1 MVTSPL
7 RFHLPYAG
15 SLLEVSARRT
25 GFRTAVTVFHDG
37 EPVAAGAGIGK
48 ILIPVPVDGGA
59 AGGSAPPPTGGP
71 GPDDPAGDPGEPGE
85 GAAGALAGPTVLVL
99 AAVPGKV
106 HRALLLVPRP
116 RSTEADRASGT
127 PAAADRSVAGSAEL
141 DEALAGIPPAL
152 AGLAGMATAEKRRFA
167 PPPGSLAA
175 RLLAFER
182 DHPHLWASRLVVL
195 AVTKVVLGVLGVTAF
210 IKLLLQPVLTWLRG
224 LLPDFDLPSIPW
236 PDFDLPAIPW
246 PDIDLPDLPA
256 APGWLQALL
265 DTAKFWGP
273 VLAAVGLA
281 VREVQRRRRPADRT
295 EEDHGAHR

>member
-1 MVTSPL
+1 SM
-7 RFHLPYAG
+7 R
-15 SLLEVSARRT
+15 
-25 GFRTAVTVFHDG
+25 
-37 EPVAAGAGIGK
+37 GA
-48 ILIPVPVDGGA
+48 
-59 AGGSAPPPTGGP
+59 T
-71 GPDDPAGDPGEPGE
+71 
-85 GAAGALAGPTVLVL
+85 
-99 AAVPGKV
+99 
-106 HRALLLVPRP
+106 
-116 RSTEADRASGT
+116 
-127 PAAADRSVAGSAEL
+127 
-141 DEALAGIPPAL
+141 
-152 AGLAGMATAEKRRFA
+152 GLATARKRRFA
-167 PPPGSLAA
+167 PPPGTPAA

-182 DHPHLWASRLVVL
+182 DHPRLWASRLVVL

-236 PDFDLPAIPW
+236 PDIDLPEIPW

-295 EEDHGAHR
+295 EEDHGTHR